1 MGAQQQTAAE
11 GLLLWARQTGDIDR
25 LLLQR
30 RAEGECGQCH
40 VVSVGSWR
48 QTCMLLYIHL
58 WVAR

>member
-30 RAEGECGQCH
+30 RAGANAGTATL
-40 VVSVGSWR
+40 S
-48 QTCMLLYIHL
+48 
-58 WVAR
+58 A